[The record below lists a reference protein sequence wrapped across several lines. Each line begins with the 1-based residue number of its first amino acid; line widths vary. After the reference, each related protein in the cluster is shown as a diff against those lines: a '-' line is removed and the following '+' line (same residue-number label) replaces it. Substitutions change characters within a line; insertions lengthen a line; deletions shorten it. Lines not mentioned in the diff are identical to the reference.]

1 MKTVKVRTKRA
12 TINRNVDKEQYFVTI
27 NKLRSRNF
35 SNNLPFLILSDK
47 LPEGHVYREFPD
59 GRIEIQHVFVV
70 GAKYEAQVLNV
81 LDPTDADKVRMEYG
95 LL

>member
-1 MKTVKVRTKRA
+1 MKVSTKRA
-12 TINRNVDKEQYFVTI
+12 SVDRTVDKEQYLVTI

-81 LDPTDADKVRMEYG
+81 LNSTDADKVRMEYG